1 MEIGGVKDSMKIVAH
16 LIFWLCVA
24 AVGYAYAVY
33 PALIFCLARW
43 FGRRPAPPE
52 VGDENLPT
60 VALLI
65 AAHNEEAV
73 IKRRIANALDLDYP
87 ADRLQIVIASDAS
100 DDRTVEI
107 AGRFS
112 GRVRVLDYPI
122 RRGKAATLNASI
134 LQLSSEII
142 VLSDANTWTDRTALR
157 DLVRWFAD
165 GKVGAVCGKLILTD
179 PAGGSNV
186 DDLYW
191 RYETFLKKCEG
202 SLGAL
207 LGCNGGLCAVRR
219 GAFVPPPP
227 QTIADDFV
235 IPLLAKL
242 RHGCAIIYDASAV
255 GREETPARMR
265 EEFDRRVRIG
275 AGGFQAISML
285 WRLLNPLRGWIA
297 FTFFSHKVMRWLCPF
312 FMCGAW
318 VSALLLSGT
327 DNIYRWAMFAQACFY
342 AISLMLGLVPIR
354 SRILRPL
361 RLATM
366 FTTINAAL
374 LLGFFMWTG
383 GSQRGIWRRTERTEP
398 VLQAA

>member
-1 MEIGGVKDSMKIVAH
+1 
-16 LIFWLCVA
+16 
-24 AVGYAYAVY
+24 
-33 PALIFCLARW
+33 
-43 FGRRPAPPE
+43 
-52 VGDENLPT
+52 
-60 VALLI
+60 
-65 AAHNEEAV
+65 
-73 IKRRIANALDLDYP
+73 
-87 ADRLQIVIASDAS
+87 
-100 DDRTVEI
+100 
-107 AGRFS
+107 
-112 GRVRVLDYPI
+112 
-122 RRGKAATLNASI
+122 
-134 LQLSSEII
+134 
-142 VLSDANTWTDRTALR
+142 
-157 DLVRWFAD
+157 
-165 GKVGAVCGKLILTD
+165 
-179 PAGGSNV
+179 
-186 DDLYW
+186 
-191 RYETFLKKCEG
+191 
-202 SLGAL
+202 
-207 LGCNGGLCAVRR
+207 
-219 GAFVPPPP
+219 
-227 QTIADDFV
+227 
-235 IPLLAKL
+235 
-242 RHGCAIIYDASAV
+242 
-255 GREETPARMR
+255 MR